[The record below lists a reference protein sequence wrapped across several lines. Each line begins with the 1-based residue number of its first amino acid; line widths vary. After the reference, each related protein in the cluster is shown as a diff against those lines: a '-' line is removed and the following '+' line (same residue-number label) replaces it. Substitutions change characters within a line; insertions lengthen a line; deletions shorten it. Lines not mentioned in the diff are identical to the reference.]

1 MTARRGGRSLEVVS
15 AFRKDLGWS
24 TPPDAPST
32 IGSWL
37 RETARRNGSRP
48 AIEAMGEAASYEE
61 LDRSADRLAAGLTRE
76 LGLRA
81 GESAAVMMR
90 NSLACVDVW
99 FAMARAGVVDVPV
112 NVAQQGD
119 GLRYVLSQSRSKVVI
134 CDAEFLG
141 RLAAVLSDLPEIRHV
156 VVHRPSGGAGAAGA
170 GAAPPGVTL
179 HELPSLYVDES
190 PKLPRLQPQDVAAI
204 LYTSGTT
211 GPPKGAMLSHAAN
224 LTLARHTR
232 WLMGYGSS
240 DVLYTAFP
248 LYHINARY
256 TTVMCAL
263 DAGARCILEQRFS
276 AGDFWN
282 VCRRKGVTAFNYMGA
297 LIMMLWKQPPRPDDR
312 DNPVQRGFGA
322 PCPVEIWEVFEE
334 RFGVKL
340 TEVYGSTEV
349 PIVVQNG
356 MAAASLADRVI
367 GSAGLPSGLY
377 DLRVVDPDD
386 DGSLPPGR
394 PGEILVRPRREGVAF
409 SGYFDMPEATAEAW
423 RGGWFHTG
431 DRGVIGEDGRLSF
444 IDRMK
449 DCVRRRGENISS
461 YEVEHTIC
469 SHPAVL
475 EAAVVGVPSE
485 LSEEEVLACVV
496 LKDGERL
503 SAAEL
508 VEFCSGRMADFA
520 VPRYVRWMSELPK
533 NASQRV
539 QKFLLRSQGLTPD
552 VWDSCAAA
560 KPAVKSAVK

>member
-1 MTARRGGRSLEVVS
+1 
-15 AFRKDLGWS
+15 
-24 TPPDAPST
+24 
-32 IGSWL
+32 
-37 RETARRNGSRP
+37 
-48 AIEAMGEAASYEE
+48 MGEAASYEE
-61 LDRSADRLAAGLTRE
+61 LDFNADRLAAGFTRE

-90 NSLACVDVW
+90 NSLACVDAW

-119 GLRYVLSQSRSKVVI
+119 GLRYVLSQSRSKVVL

-141 RLAAVLSDLPEIRHV
+141 RLAAVSPDLPEVRHV
-156 VVHRPSGGAGAAGA
+156 VVHRPDRPAAGAAGGAA
-170 GAAPPGVTL
+170 GAEGGAEGGAGFNPGVTL
-179 HELPSLYVDES
+179 HELPSLYIDES

-224 LTLARHTR
+224 LTLARHTS
-232 WLMGYGSS
+232 WLMGYDSS

-322 PCPVEIWEVFEE
+322 PCPVEIWEAFEE

-377 DLRVVDPDD
+377 DLRVADPDD
-386 DGSLPPGR
+386 DGSLPAGQ

-503 SAAEL
+503 NAAEL

-520 VPRYVRWMSELPK
+520 VPRYVRWMPKLPK

-552 VWDSCAAA
+552 VWDRCAPATPPSAA
-560 KPAVKSAVK
+560 RSAAPPPQSRVPQSNKEVVL